1 MFLSK
6 INHTFEKQQKWY
18 KVQSSKEY
26 TCARE
31 VAEEAKF
38 SSWTAQLKTLLLVDR
53 KNNCKCKC
61 IDRWIMEPSNLQS
74 TDPKAPVVRTP
85 RAAYVGSMPVVT

>member
-1 MFLSK
+1 MAMILGMMMCFRRNDFEVKDISFK
-6 INHTFEKQQKWY
+6 NHTFEKQQKWY

-38 SSWTAQLKTLLLVDR
+38 SSWTA
-53 KNNCKCKC
+53 
-61 IDRWIMEPSNLQS
+61 
-74 TDPKAPVVRTP
+74 
-85 RAAYVGSMPVVT
+85 